1 MNTFTEQILQISSS
15 LCSETTNKII
25 EQVEMTVT
33 LLALVKAMSCCFV
46 FQIPTL
52 STLICGPKC
61 FGLGREPKRS
71 LHFQCYPV
79 SKQVIMLAHIGML
92 VG

>member
-1 MNTFTEQILQISSS
+1 MNTFTQQILQISSS
-15 LCSETTNKII
+15 LCFEATNKII
-25 EQVEMTVT
+25 EQIEMIVT

-61 FGLGREPKRS
+61 SGLGREPKRS

-79 SKQVIMLAHIGML
+79 IKQVIMLIHVHEIC
-92 VG
+92 